1 MKLTESTFLLFAA
14 KHYDNPQ
21 CEGESEF
28 HDDMKRFKY
37 IKRLLRKYQDSGEL
51 KERLILNHL
60 IVVFNIFGAEA
71 GSTLL
76 LFKLEPEFWSILKT
90 FMVFLNMLPD
100 GELEEIDEL
109 EEIKKGDVVY
119 ISANAKHALKNNGK
133 ETLEFY
139 WIFPTDRFSEVKYL
153 S

>member
-1 MKLTESTFLLFAA
+1 MFEKLTNDNITMFAI

-37 IKRLLRKYQDSGEL
+37 IKRLLRKYIDQGDL

-60 IVVFNIFGAEA
+60 IVVYNVFGADA

-76 LFKLEPEFWSILKT
+76 LFKIEPEFWSILKT
-90 FMVFLNMLPD
+90 FMIFLNMLPE
-100 GELEEIDEL
+100 GELAEVPEDEK
-109 EEIKKGDVVY
+109 IKKV
-119 ISANAKHALKNNGK
+119 
-133 ETLEFY
+133 LE
-139 WIFPTDRFSEVKYL
+139 
-153 S
+153 

>member
-1 MKLTESTFLLFAA
+1 MFEKLTNDNITMFAI

-60 IVVFNIFGAEA
+60 IVVFNVFGAEA

-109 EEIKKGDVVY
+109 EEIKSV
-119 ISANAKHALKNNGK
+119 
-133 ETLEFY
+133 LEK
-139 WIFPTDRFSEVKYL
+139 V
-153 S
+153 

>member
-1 MKLTESTFLLFAA
+1 MYERITSENVVMFAI

-37 IKRLLRKYQDSGEL
+37 IKRLLRKYNESGEL
-51 KERLILNHL
+51 KERLILNHM
-60 IVVFNIFGAEA
+60 IVVYNLFGAEA

-76 LFKLEPEFWSILKT
+76 LFKIEPELWSVLKT

-109 EEIKKGDVVY
+109 EEIKRV
-119 ISANAKHALKNNGK
+119 
-133 ETLEFY
+133 LEK
-139 WIFPTDRFSEVKYL
+139 V
-153 S
+153 

>member
-1 MKLTESTFLLFAA
+1 MFEKLTNDNITMFAI

-21 CEGESEF
+21 CEGELEF

-60 IVVFNIFGAEA
+60 IVVFNVFGAEA

-109 EEIKKGDVVY
+109 EEIKRV
-119 ISANAKHALKNNGK
+119 
-133 ETLEFY
+133 LEK
-139 WIFPTDRFSEVKYL
+139 V
-153 S
+153 